1 MSEKVFLIPIDI
13 WIYGIII
20 LILSGSLFGYLI
32 STGEKLT
39 LDEEERTEKE
49 FQKEIKKLMGEETP
63 FNFVRFFKILIKIII
78 LFPLGIITL
87 LCGALVFYG
96 MVALGLNIFSWWLVL
111 LMVPALIL
119 FNYAQEKLGI
129 SNNPI
134 FYLKKVKYLK
144 FWFK

>member
-49 FQKEIKKLMGEETP
+49 INEQISQRSFQRSLEI
-63 FNFVRFFKILIKIII
+63 N
-78 LFPLGIITL
+78 
-87 LCGALVFYG
+87 
-96 MVALGLNIFSWWLVL
+96 
-111 LMVPALIL
+111 
-119 FNYAQEKLGI
+119 
-129 SNNPI
+129 
-134 FYLKKVKYLK
+134 
-144 FWFK
+144 